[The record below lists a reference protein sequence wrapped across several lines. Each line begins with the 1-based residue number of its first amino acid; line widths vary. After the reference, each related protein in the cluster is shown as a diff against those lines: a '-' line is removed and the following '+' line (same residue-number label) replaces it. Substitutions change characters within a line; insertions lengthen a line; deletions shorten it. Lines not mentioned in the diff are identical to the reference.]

1 MRARRLGL
9 FIESTGVPVVA
20 EESCIGSRYFTDL
33 VEPKGD
39 SMDSLLEAIWDR
51 YHNISCVCFTPNDDR
66 VTKVVDMAK
75 EYNASGVVYNVLQ
88 YCHTY
93 NIEAIKV
100 DKALKKAGVPML
112 KVETDYGS
120 EDVEQIRTRVEAFT
134 EMLSPV

>member
-1 MRARRLGL
+1 
-9 FIESTGVPVVA
+9 
-20 EESCIGSRYFTDL
+20 
-33 VEPKGD
+33 
-39 SMDSLLEAIWDR
+39 
-51 YHNISCVCFTPNDDR
+51 
-66 VTKVVDMAK
+66 MAK

-134 EMLSPV
+134 EMLSSA

>member
-1 MRARRLGL
+1 
-9 FIESTGVPVVA
+9 
-20 EESCIGSRYFTDL
+20 
-33 VEPKGD
+33 
-39 SMDSLLEAIWDR
+39 
-51 YHNISCVCFTPNDDR
+51 
-66 VTKVVDMAK
+66 MAK